1 MKHPLPNVSF
11 SWRAPAEWWF
21 WRPVTSYFVTALFTL
36 LQAAYC
42 SSQRLSAVDLVV
54 NSSLINSF
62 IYLFFYDLIWLKL
75 NFNLDEH
82 SYLIVSFTLDLPW
95 RENYAPLSL
104 FSWSHIQSEEKI
116 TSSPYFRNTKNKIL
130 HMAANTVHNVKT
142 FFKEILFIFE
152 FFRHSRGFYLCQSGV
167 LNQNFLHRY
176 SVLWCNKRNVAACKI
191 HVSFKSFRIWKH
203 SNIELFLL
211 EFKATNHFD
220 ICFCGLIE
228 IFQFLVLSFYLL
240 INIYCETLQGEIPL
254 KMIRFTR
261 YIN

>member
-1 MKHPLPNVSF
+1 MV
-11 SWRAPAEWWF
+11 
-21 WRPVTSYFVTALFTL
+21 
-36 LQAAYC
+36 
-42 SSQRLSAVDLVV
+42 
-54 NSSLINSF
+54 
-62 IYLFFYDLIWLKL
+62 KL
-75 NFNLDEH
+75 NFNFNEH
-82 SYLIVSFTLDLPW
+82 SYLIISFTLDVPW

-130 HMAANTVHNVKT
+130 HMAANLYKMKKT
-142 FFKEILFIFE
+142 FSKNIFIFHFFRQRILFMPKCRFKRKL
-152 FFRHSRGFYLCQSGV
+152 FT
-167 LNQNFLHRY
+167 Y
-176 SVLWCNKRNVAACKI
+176 SVLCCNKRNMAACKI

-203 SNIELFLL
+203 TNIELFLL
-211 EFKATNHFD
+211 EFKATNHFV

-240 INIYCETLQGEIPL
+240 INIYCETLLGEIPL